1 MMRRAAG
8 ALLLLGLLVPVHASG
23 QQAPTLAEVLRQNSV
38 TSHLSGVSHLNEAI
52 TSYATLNTEREFV
65 IAYYLVTPRN
75 ELRFPLLIAR
85 FDKRSN
91 KWLEASL
98 SALKVK
104 TSGGTGSA
112 TQDDCLG
119 SAVRLEGNDDWYYL
133 DLHLSPSAG
142 CVVVLSHYL
151 TVHQTF
157 GGWSAAMFKSGV
169 LVYEGNMVQ
178 SAPVHPAT
186 LLVYDPV
193 TRESQK
199 IYPQKRDP
207 MRKEFSERLAKL
219 IDEARCRDNNWR
231 CDPNDFESSIVQ
243 PIEVNDA
250 THSLAFRVVF
260 GTQGFI
266 PRDEA
271 AGSGEQAV
279 DRYVYVY
286 QIKPTRW
293 REFSADDVESSFGTD
308 SLKELLTPRKL
319 RRVFA
324 TPSPR

>member
-1 MMRRAAG
+1 MRRAAV
-8 ALLLLGLLVPVHASG
+8 ALLLAVLMFPVHAGG
-23 QQAPTLAEVLRQNSV
+23 QQAPTLAEVLKQNSV
-38 TSHLSGVSHLNEAI
+38 TAHLSSVSHLNEAI

-98 SALKVK
+98 SDLKVK
-104 TSGGTGSA
+104 TSGDGQPV
-112 TQDDCLG
+112 TQGDCLG
-119 SAVRLEGNDDWYYL
+119 SAVRLEGNENWYYL
-133 DLHLSPSAG
+133 DLQLSPSAG
-142 CVVVLSHYL
+142 CMVVLNHYL
-151 TVHQTF
+151 TVHQTLT
-157 GGWSAAMFKSGV
+157 GRTAALFKSGV
-169 LVYEGNMVQ
+169 LVYEGNMEQ

-186 LLVYDPV
+186 LYLYDPV
-193 TRESQK
+193 TRQSQK

-207 MRKEFSERLAKL
+207 YRKEFSGRLAKL
-219 IDEARCRDNNWR
+219 IDESRCRDNNWR
-231 CDPNDFESSIVQ
+231 CDPDEFESSIAQ
-243 PIEVNDA
+243 PIEINDQTNA
-250 THSLAFRVVF
+250 LAFRVVF

-271 AGSGEQAV
+271 AHSGEEAV

-286 QIKPTRW
+286 QLKPQRW
-293 REFSADDVESSFGTD
+293 REFSADDVEPSFGTD
-308 SLKELLTPRKL
+308 SLKELLTPRKM

-324 TPSPR
+324 TSLPW

>member
-1 MMRRAAG
+1 MRRAAL
-8 ALLLLGLLVPVHASG
+8 ASLLLVLLFPVHAGG
-23 QQAPTLAEVLRQNSV
+23 QQAPTLAEVLKRNSV
-38 TSHLSGVSHLNEAI
+38 ASHLSAVSHLDEAI

-98 SALKVK
+98 SDLKVK
-104 TSGGTGSA
+104 TSADTGPA

-119 SAVRLEGNDDWYYL
+119 PAVRLEGNGDWYYL
-133 DLHLSPSAG
+133 DLRLSPSAG
-142 CVVVLSHYL
+142 CMVVLSHYL
-151 TVHQTF
+151 SVHQTLS
-157 GGWSAAMFKSGV
+157 GWNTAMFKSGV
-169 LVYEGNMVQ
+169 LVYEGNLVQ

-186 LLVYDPV
+186 LYLYDPV

-207 MRKEFSERLAKL
+207 FRKEFSGRLAKL
-219 IDEARCRDNNWR
+219 IDESRCRDNNWR
-231 CDPNDFESSIVQ
+231 CDPDEFESSIGQ

-250 THSLAFRVVF
+250 THALAFRVVY

-271 AGSGEQAV
+271 AHSGEEAV

-286 QIKPTRW
+286 QIKPQRW

-308 SLKELLTPRKL
+308 SLKELLTARKL

-324 TPSPR
+324 TPSP